1 MRMNNEKT
9 ISYWAVNLTKIGY
22 KSGRSRYESEFAE
35 WKVNTGASSHH
46 LLLPVIGTG
55 AAFGPFETEK
65 NALAMA
71 ASNLNE
77 GKDFFGDNWA
87 ILVGTASENTE
98 FFKPSV
104 IESRVYVCSDA
115 TCDGVQRFKGSCSK
129 CKVSGRELVP
139 TREIRDWE
147 GRLEARL

>member
-1 MRMNNEKT
+1 MINSKK
-9 ISYWAVNLTKIGY
+9 IAFWAVNLTKIGHK
-22 KSGRSRYESEFAE
+22 KSPSDYENEFAE
-35 WKVNTGASSHH
+35 WKAATGAPSHH

-55 AAFGPFETEK
+55 CAFGPFATEK

-71 ASNLNE
+71 ASTLDD
-77 GKDFFGDNWA
+77 GKDFFGDKWA
-87 ILVGTASENTE
+87 IIEGAASETTE

-104 IESRVYVCSDA
+104 IESRVYVCSDNK
-115 TCDGVQRFKGSCSK
+115 CDGVQRFKGSCSK
-129 CKVSGRELVP
+129 CKVTGKELVP